1 MAHRLLNWR
10 EDLHA
15 MSINFSTWKP
25 MIPALIAEAP
35 TCPGVYELA
44 NLVRTVVFIGAA
56 GDNLSDALTQHMNA
70 PATLHPHF
78 GRLYFRYAPLE
89 QPEGA
94 QAALLEAYRASHSG
108 AFPAAQMTRPE
119 PPPAMPRRH
128 LKAV

>member
-1 MAHRLLNWR
+1 
-10 EDLHA
+10 

-25 MIPALIAEAP
+25 MIPALISEAP

-56 GDNLSDALTQHMNA
+56 GDNLSDALTEHMNT

-89 QPEGA
+89 EPDSA
-94 QAALLEAYRASHSG
+94 QATLIEAFRASHSG
-108 AFPAAQMTRPE
+108 AFPAAQMTQPQ
-119 PPPAMPRRH
+119 PVLQSLPRRH